1 MSSPK
6 SSGLA
11 EKRIRFPKGLSL
23 TWRKLFNFHIITHYL
38 VFDNCLHLKMRQ
50 NHMTNNRVLR
60 CLQII
65 KVSVSKSLRLRKH
78 MILIFSS

>member
-11 EKRIRFPKGLSL
+11 EKHIRFPKGLSL
-23 TWRKLFNFHIITHYL
+23 AWCKLFNFHIITHYL